1 MADEAPVAAPT
12 PAAAAPEAPAAAEPT
27 PVAKESFREAFE
39 RHAAKVAA
47 TQPEAK
53 EPPEPPEA
61 PAPKPNGKKVVKSAD
76 PEFEALL
83 ELAKKRGMVVEGD
96 KILPS
101 DRAKFRN
108 WEKER
113 TSRLESAE
121 RERLS
126 KLSEREKEAEQQIK
140 QAQSILKAKADGDY
154 QGLAKELGFESWD
167 KLQEDVIA
175 RISDPNYKRL
185 RELEQWKEQEA
196 EREAKTKA
204 EAEQRSQQQR
214 QAEMRQAVMKKFAAE
229 MPQSKD
235 PLVAAMGDHPLFL
248 NAVMRIQEENW
259 DGSAL
264 PYERMAGMSA
274 KGAAKTLREECK
286 ELYERL
292 HKAFGGQQPSAPP
305 IKKPVGKTAPVSP
318 ARAVEASGQKPM
330 TRDERNLYE
339 RRRLEEAIDAER
351 KAARGA

>member
-1 MADEAPVAAPT
+1 
-12 PAAAAPEAPAAAEPT
+12 
-27 PVAKESFREAFE
+27 
-39 RHAAKVAA
+39 
-47 TQPEAK
+47 
-53 EPPEPPEA
+53 
-61 PAPKPNGKKVVKSAD
+61 
-76 PEFEALL
+76 
-83 ELAKKRGMVVEGD
+83 
-96 KILPS
+96 
-101 DRAKFRN
+101 
-108 WEKER
+108 
-113 TSRLESAE
+113 
-121 RERLS
+121 
-126 KLSEREKEAEQQIK
+126 
-140 QAQSILKAKADGDY
+140 
-154 QGLAKELGFESWD
+154 
-167 KLQEDVIA
+167 VIA

-196 EREAKTKA
+196 EREAKAKA

-214 QAEMRQAVMKKFAAE
+214 QAEMRQAVLKKFAAE

>member
-1 MADEAPVAAPT
+1 MSDEAAPVAAEA
-12 PAAAAPEAPAAAEPT
+12 PAAEPAAPAQPEAAKESFADAFRRHEAKLQAEGKIQSEQPEAPAEP
-27 PVAKESFREAFE
+27 
-39 RHAAKVAA
+39 
-47 TQPEAK
+47 
-53 EPPEPPEA
+53 

-76 PEFEALL
+76 PEYEALL

-113 TSRLESAE
+113 VGRLESTE

-126 KLSEREKEAEQQIK
+126 KLSEREKEVEQQIK

-185 RELEQWKEQEA
+185 RELE
-196 EREAKTKA
+196 ERAAREEEEKTKSKA
-204 EAEQRSQQQR
+204 EAERNAQQQK
-214 QAEMRQAVMKKFAAE
+214 QAELRQAVWKKFAAE

-235 PLVAAMGDHPLFL
+235 PLVSAMGDHPMFVTAAL
-248 NAVMRIQEENW
+248 RIQEEQW

-264 PYERMAGMSA
+264 PYERIAGMSA
-274 KGAAKTLREECK
+274 KGAQRTLREECK
-286 ELYERL
+286 ELYDRL
-292 HKAFGGQQPSAPP
+292 HKAFGGQSAAAPP
-305 IKKPVGKTAPVSP
+305 AKKPVGKSAPVPPS
-318 ARAVEASGQKPM
+318 RGVEASGAKVM
-330 TRDERNLYE
+330 TRDERNMYE
-339 RRRLEEAIDAER
+339 RRRLEEAIEKDRRASREP
-351 KAARGA
+351 